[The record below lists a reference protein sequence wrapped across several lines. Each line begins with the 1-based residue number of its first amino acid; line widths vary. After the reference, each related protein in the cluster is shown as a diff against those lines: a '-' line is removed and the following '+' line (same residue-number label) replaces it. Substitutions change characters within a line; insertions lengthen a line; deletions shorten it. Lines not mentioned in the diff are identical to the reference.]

1 MTAGSPAPGDED
13 FKKGCPPEEV
23 DCEIQTMTAEQRERA
38 TEIFNEKPCSG
49 IQYLTDNGCLRPSPH
64 NVEDIIDFLMKSQGM
79 SKAHIGQ
86 FLGTRGELNE
96 AVLTKLIGSLD
107 CHNKNFVDC
116 VRYLS
121 YSPSLRL
128 TLHRPVLHCVRMFF
142 LEFFP
147 PGEADPMY
155 RMLEV
160 FGNHVAAVNPG
171 MFKTEDAPVVLSYS
185 GTLPRSLG
193 VCD

>member
-13 FKKGCPPEEV
+13 FKEGCPPEEV
-23 DCEIQTMTAEQRERA
+23 DCEIQTLIAEQRERA
-38 TEIFNEKPCSG
+38 TELFNEKPRSG

-128 TLHRPVLHCVRMFF
+128 TLHRLCMALTCIV
-142 LEFFP
+142 
-147 PGEADPMY
+147 
-155 RMLEV
+155 
-160 FGNHVAAVNPG
+160 
-171 MFKTEDAPVVLSYS
+171 S
-185 GTLPRSLG
+185 GCSFWSSSRLARLIPCTG
-193 VCD
+193 C